1 MSSRSWVGATAG
13 SLTLPGH
20 AKLLGP
26 ELLFSRILRMCP
38 TAFILTASGCLVV
51 MPNSFGFNYP
61 AHTSSKAWK
70 QLARIETSSGPNG
83 LLVAATR
90 AVQRLAA
97 AKA

>member
-1 MSSRSWVGATAG
+1 VPDGVHPYRKR
-13 SLTLPGH
+13 L
-20 AKLLGP
+20 
-26 ELLFSRILRMCP
+26 
-38 TAFILTASGCLVV
+38 LVV

-97 AKA
+97 AKARQSAHRACVSLPST